1 MAHWRDTARNV
12 RFWFVDFRACFP
24 LLLLLFHIR
33 LWTFLLAMVT
43 TIFFS
48 LLERYGFSLIV
59 FARWLRLF
67 IAGPRKM
74 AQPWWRR

>member
-33 LWTFLLAMVT
+33 LWTLLVALIT
-43 TIFFS
+43 TVFFS

-59 FARWLRLF
+59 FGRWLRLF